1 MSDAFSAI
9 KAQEEALLCRSY
21 SRYPVAVV
29 RGKGSR
35 LWDVDGKEYV
45 ALLAGMAAV
54 LLIRLLS
61 AHFRWN
67 LPRVKDE
74 TL

>member
-1 MSDAFSAI
+1 
-9 KAQEEALLCRSY
+9 
-21 SRYPVAVV
+21 
-29 RGKGSR
+29 
-35 LWDVDGKEYV
+35 
-45 ALLAGMAAV
+45 MAAV